1 MIKDN
6 YKISVALQQNLGRP
20 QVAVAP
26 RHSSERLQVAVAMS
40 GGVDSSVAAYLL
52 KKQGYDVH
60 GFFMRNWSPLTEI
73 KNDCPW
79 QKDYE
84 DVRKVCKHLDIPYAT
99 FNFEKE
105 YK

>member
-1 MIKDN
+1 MNENQSK
-6 YKISVALQQNLGRP
+6 KI
-20 QVAVAP
+20 
-26 RHSSERLQVAVAMS
+26 AVAMS

-52 KKQGYDVH
+52 KQQGFEVH

-84 DVRKVCKHLDIPYAT
+84 DVRRVCQHLSIPYST
-99 FNFEKE
+99 INLEKE
-105 YK
+105 YKERVLDYFLNEYQEGRTPNP